1 MSETEPSILPYLT
14 EDLPGIGGSLKS
26 AIADFVVEE
35 IPVYPPTG
43 EGDHLFLWVEKRGV
57 SAQFLVKILAQQ
69 LRIDSRDIGVAGM
82 KDRHAITRQF
92 VSVPGECEPLLDA
105 FSFDG
110 ITILESARHERKLKT
125 GHLKGNRFSILIRN
139 CDDEGLQR
147 AQAIQEI
154 VDTMGFPNYYGTQR
168 MGIDNET
175 LRMGFKL
182 LRDERVPSKYFRNK
196 SLKRLALSAAQS
208 HLFNGVLTSRISER
222 SQHTVQLGDVMQVR
236 ESGGMFVV
244 EEQGIEQE
252 RFDARE
258 TVITGPI
265 FGPKMKQPTHEV
277 LEQEMKILH
286 DSDLEMSHFSRYK
299 KLTSGARR
307 PFLIWP
313 EQLKIDQTDDGLL
326 FDFALPSG
334 VYATMLLREFMKSDV
349 AVPAANDSL

>member
-1 MSETEPSILPYLT
+1 MSMPENSSQPYLT

-26 AIADFVVEE
+26 ATADFVVEE
-35 IPVYPPTG
+35 IPVYAPTG
-43 EGDHLFLWVEKRGV
+43 EGDHLFLWIEKRGV

-69 LRIDSRDIGVAGM
+69 LQISSRDIGVAGM

-92 VSVPGECEPLLDA
+92 VSVPGECEPLLADFA
-105 FSFDG
+105 FDG
-110 ITILESARHERKLKT
+110 ITILESKRHERKLKT

-139 CDDEGLQR
+139 CEEGGFENALT
-147 AQAIQEI
+147 IQEKI
-154 VDTMGFPNYYGTQR
+154 DAFGFPNYYGTQR

-175 LRMGFKL
+175 LHMGFKL
-182 LRDERVPSKYFRNK
+182 LRDERVPGKYFRNK

-208 HLFNGVLTSRISER
+208 HLFNCVLSSRISEQR
-222 SQHTVQLGDVMQVR
+222 QHTVQLGDVMQVR

-244 EEQGIEQE
+244 EEQGVEQE

-277 LEQEMKILH
+277 LERELKILH
-286 DSDLEMSHFSRYK
+286 ASGLEMAHFSRYK
-299 KLTSGARR
+299 KLTSGSRR

-313 EQLKIDQTDDGLL
+313 EQLKIEQTDDGLL
-326 FDFALPSG
+326 FDFTLPSG

-349 AVPAANDSL
+349 AASTAKDSL

>member
-1 MSETEPSILPYLT
+1 MSETEHSILPFLT
-14 EDLPGIGGSLKS
+14 EDLPGIGGSLKNFM
-26 AIADFVVEE
+26 ADFIVEE
-35 IPVYPPTG
+35 IPVYAPTG
-43 EGDHLFLWVEKRGV
+43 EGDHLFLWIEKRDV
-57 SAQFLVKILAQQ
+57 SAQFLVKILAQLLQ
-69 LRIDSRDIGVAGM
+69 INPRDIGVAGM
-82 KDRHAITRQF
+82 KDRRAVTRQM
-92 VSVPGECEPLLDA
+92 VSVPAECEPLVES

-110 ITILESARHERKLKT
+110 INILESTRHERKLKT

-139 CDDEGLQR
+139 CHEEGFKR
-147 AQAIQEI
+147 AQAIQEKI
-154 VDTMGFPNYYGTQR
+154 DALGFPNYYGTQR
-168 MGIDNET
+168 MGINNET

-182 LRDERVPSKYFRNK
+182 LRDERVPSKYSRNK
-196 SLKRLALSAAQS
+196 ALKRLALSAAQS
-208 HLFNGVLTSRISER
+208 HLFNCVLSSRISEQ

-258 TVITGPI
+258 TVVTGPI
-265 FGPKMKQPTHEV
+265 FGPKMKQPTDKV

-286 DSDLEMSHFSRYK
+286 DSGLEMTHFSRYK

-307 PFLIWP
+307 PFLIWTD
-313 EQLKIDQTDDGLL
+313 QLKIEQTDDGLL

-334 VYATMLLREFMKSDV
+334 VYATMFLREFMKSEV